1 MVVLK
6 KTSNLTFLVLLAFA
20 IFVSSCART
29 QKLVEQ
35 GRYDEAVE
43 LATRKL
49 SGKKRKKVKHVKAL
63 EKAFEKATQQYMQRI
78 AKLEDRPGSEEKIVD
93 IYRHIRKRQEA
104 VSPLLPLLSIKGYQ
118 AEFQFVKVDELETA
132 AMNKAASALYKI
144 AQYQLVDAE
153 RGDKLAARDAFHN
166 LDKIENYFRN
176 YKDVNEL
183 KFKARE
189 LGTTHVLFE
198 MKNNAQVVLSQE
210 FENEVLR
217 MGVDELNSG
226 WNQFHLSEP
235 ANENIDL
242 KVRMNI
248 TQIDVSP
255 ERIKEREYVDS
266 KEIEDGYD
274 YILDGNGNVMK
285 DTLGNDI
292 KVPRK
297 VLIRARVFEIFQ
309 SKAAIVSGHLEYFDA
324 RNNDLVRSTPISVES
339 VFENYASHFRGD
351 RRALSS
357 FSRGRCDTRPL
368 PFPLDEELLLQ
379 AAEEMK
385 PIVRQEI
392 LYSGANLAVL
402 R

>member
-1 MVVLK
+1 MLVLK
-6 KTSNLTFLVLLAFA
+6 KSSNLTFLLLLALT

-35 GRYDEAVE
+35 GRYDEAIE
-43 LATRKL
+43 LATKKL
-49 SGKKRKKVKHVKAL
+49 SGKKRKKLKHVKAL
-63 EKAFEKATQQYMQRI
+63 EKAFAKATQQDMQRI
-78 AKLEDRPGSEEKIVD
+78 ARLEDRPGSEERIVD

-118 AEFQFVKVDELETA
+118 ARFQFVKVDELETA
-132 AMNKAASALYKI
+132 AMKKAAKALYQTAK
-144 AQYQLVDAE
+144 YQLADAE
-153 RGDKLAARDAFHN
+153 RGDKLAARDAYHN

-183 KFKARE
+183 KFKARDI
-189 LGTTHVLFE
+189 GTTHVLFE
-198 MKNNAQVVLSQE
+198 MKNNAQVVLPQA

-255 ERIKEREYVDS
+255 ERITEREYIDS
-266 KEIEDGYD
+266 KEIEDGFD
-274 YILDGNGNVMK
+274 YVLDANGNVMK

-292 KVPRK
+292 RVPRK
-297 VLIRARVFEIFQ
+297 VLIRARVFEVFQ
-309 SKAAIVSGHLEYFDA
+309 SKAAIVAGHLEYFDA
-324 RNNDLVRSTPISVES
+324 RNNDLIRSTPISVES
-339 VFENYASHFRGD
+339 IFENYASHFSGD
-351 RRALSS
+351 RRALSA

-385 PIVRQEI
+385 PILREEI

>member
-6 KTSNLTFLVLLAFA
+6 KSSNLTFLVLLAFA
-20 IFVSSCART
+20 IFVTSCART

-49 SGKKRKKVKHVKAL
+49 SGKKRKKIKHVKAL
-63 EKAFEKATQQYMQRI
+63 EKAFEKATQQDMQRI
-78 AKLEDRPGSEEKIVD
+78 ARLENRPGSEERIVD
-93 IYRHIRKRQEA
+93 IYRHIRLRQEKVA
-104 VSPLLPLLSIKGYQ
+104 PLLPLLSVKGYQ
-118 AEFQFVKVDELETA
+118 AEFRFVKVDELETA
-132 AMNKAASALYKI
+132 AMKKAAKALYTT
-144 AQYQLVDAE
+144 AEYQLVDAE

-166 LDKIENYFRN
+166 LEKIENYFSNYRN
-176 YKDVNEL
+176 VNEL

-198 MKNNAQVVLSQE
+198 MKNNAQVILPSE

-226 WNQFHLSEP
+226 WNQFHLSES
-235 ANENIDL
+235 ATEKIDL
-242 KVRMNI
+242 KVRMNL

-266 KEIEDGYD
+266 KEIEDGFD
-274 YILDGNGNVMK
+274 YVLDANGNVMK

-292 KVPRK
+292 KVPRR
-297 VLIRARVFEIFQ
+297 VLIRARVFEVFQ

-324 RNNDLVRSTPISVES
+324 RNGDLIRSTPISVEA
-339 VFENYASHFRGD
+339 VFENYASNFTGD
-351 RRALSS
+351 RRALSA

-368 PFPLDEELLLQ
+368 PFPLDEELLMQ

-385 PIVRQEI
+385 PIVREEI

>member
-6 KTSNLTFLVLLAFA
+6 KSSNLTFLLLLAFA

-63 EKAFEKATQQYMQRI
+63 EKAFEKATQQDMQRI
-78 AKLEDRPGSEEKIVD
+78 AKLENRPGSEERIVD
-93 IYRHIRKRQEA
+93 VYRHIRKRQET
-104 VSPLLPLLSIKGYQ
+104 VSPLLPLLSKKGYQ

-132 AMNKAASALYKI
+132 AMKKAAKALYETV
-144 AQYQLVDAE
+144 QYQLVDAE

-183 KFKARE
+183 KFKVRE
-189 LGTTHVLFE
+189 LGMTHVLFE
-198 MKNNAQVVLSQE
+198 MKNNAQVVLPQE

-235 ANENIDL
+235 TNESIDL

-255 ERIKEREYVDS
+255 ERIKEREYIDS

-274 YILDGNGNVMK
+274 YVLDGNGNVMK

-297 VLIRARVFEIFQ
+297 VLIRARVFEVFQ

-324 RNNDLVRSTPISVES
+324 KNNDLIRSTPISVES
-339 VFENYASHFRGD
+339 VFENYASHFNGD

-385 PIVRQEI
+385 PIVREEI

>member
-1 MVVLK
+1 MIVLK
-6 KTSNLTFLVLLAFA
+6 KSSNLTFLLLLAFA
-20 IFVSSCART
+20 IFGSSCART

-63 EKAFEKATQQYMQRI
+63 EKAFEKATQQDMQRI
-78 AKLEDRPGSEEKIVD
+78 AKLENRLGSEERIVD
-93 IYRHIRKRQEA
+93 VYRHIRKRQEL
-104 VSPLLPLLSIKGYQ
+104 VSPLLPLLSKKGYQ

-132 AMNKAASALYKI
+132 AMKKAAKALYET
-144 AQYQLVDAE
+144 AQVQLADAE

-183 KFKARE
+183 KFKARA

-198 MKNNAQVVLSQE
+198 MKNNAQVVLPQA

-226 WNQFHLSEP
+226 WNQFHVS
-235 ANENIDL
+235 ASTNNNIDL
-242 KVRMNI
+242 KVKMNI
-248 TQIDVSP
+248 TQIEVSP

-274 YILDGNGNVMK
+274 YVLDGNGNVMK

-292 KVPRK
+292 TVPRK
-297 VLIRARVFEIFQ
+297 VLIRARVSEIFQ
-309 SKAAIVSGHLEYFDA
+309 TKAAIVSGHLEYFDA
-324 RNNDLVRSTPISVES
+324 KNDDLIRSTPISVEA
-339 VFENYASHFRGD
+339 VFENYASNFRGD

-385 PIVRQEI
+385 PIVREEI
-392 LYSGANLAVL
+392 LYSRANLAVL